1 MIWFL
6 ILFVL
11 LSFNNCSF
19 FWFSLCENKKGLS
32 SRSKTKRTKQTL
44 FAIFPEAKPIYD
56 NRIIEISVGE
66 WENTKKELYSNELRE
81 LSTEEIQKK
90 IVETKEEVFNL
101 RFQQATGTLE
111 KPSRIRELR
120 HTVARMKTVLK
131 EREVN
136 E

>member
-1 MIWFL
+1 MK
-6 ILFVL
+6 V
-11 LSFNNCSF
+11 
-19 FWFSLCENKKGLS
+19 
-32 SRSKTKRTKQTL
+32 
-44 FAIFPEAKPIYD
+44 A
-56 NRIIEISVGE
+56 EI
-66 WENTKKELYSNELRE
+66 RE

-90 IVETKEEVFNL
+90 LVETKKELFNL